1 LIPHRFALA
10 ISLLR
15 TMSDAQ
21 NLTSA
26 MRYEETHMETTF
38 KPTDDILK
46 QLVTARREEVMRL
59 QKSQSDH
66 IKDLE
71 TRGRAQV
78 AALHKALPKDLVTVL
93 NRLDKTHDEASV
105 ATKSRIESLKSKFS
119 ASASSPENETA
130 LHPGLAGGQLVAPNS
145 LGWFTPYYGT
155 LHWSDGNVVWQ
166 GYNPGSIDLWIAS
179 NGGGSGIF
187 GTGASSGTLVMD
199 WWFTYNA
206 PQNRNYGH
214 TIWVPFHGF
223 YILYSD
229 DGFWD
234 SKEAHAR
241 IDLSAVG
248 YQYNY
253 KAPGSTNVFDM
264 DSQNINVNDRF
275 DGWRTMYYSDLLGAD
290 RAYLRVSASFY
301 TYARGGGST
310 AQLNFSDG
318 NANYIGVPWVYVD

>member
-1 LIPHRFALA
+1 
-10 ISLLR
+10 
-15 TMSDAQ
+15 
-21 NLTSA
+21 
-26 MRYEETHMETTF
+26 MESTF
-38 KPTDDILK
+38 KPAEFKPCDDVLQ
-46 QLVTARREEVMRL
+46 QLVAARREEVVQL
-59 QKSQSDH
+59 QKKQSDQ

-71 TRGRAQV
+71 TRGQARLAD
-78 AALHKALPKDLVTVL
+78 LKGILPKELSSVL
-93 NRLDKTHDEASV
+93 ASLTKADDEA
-105 ATKSRIESLKSKFS
+105 AKTTKAHVEKIKAKLA
-119 ASASSPENETA
+119 ASGPSPENETA
-130 LHPGLAGGQLVAPNS
+130 IHPGLAGGHLVAPNS

-155 LHWSDGNVVWQ
+155 LHWSNGAVVWQ
-166 GYNPGSIDLWIAS
+166 GYYPGNVDLWDS
-179 NGGGSGIF
+179 CSGSGSGIF
-187 GTGASSGTLVMD
+187 GTGACSGTLVMD
-199 WWFTYNA
+199 WWFTYLA

-253 KAPGSTNVFDM
+253 KGTGGTNVFDM

-301 TYARGGGST
+301 VYARGGGST

-318 NANYIGVPWVYVD
+318 NANYMGVPWVYID

>member
-1 LIPHRFALA
+1 
-10 ISLLR
+10 
-15 TMSDAQ
+15 MK
-21 NLTSA
+21 
-26 MRYEETHMETTF
+26 ETF
-38 KPTDDILK
+38 KPDDDILK
-46 QLVTARREEVMRL
+46 QLVTTRREEVVRL
-59 QKSQSDH
+59 QKSQADH
-66 IKDLE
+66 LQDLE
-71 TRGRAQV
+71 NRGQARTES
-78 AALHKALPKDLVTVL
+78 LRKTLPKDVL
-93 NRLDKTHDEASV
+93 HVLDSLDKTHDEAMK
-105 ATKSRIESLKSKFS
+105 ATKLHVDSVKAKLT
-119 ASASSPENETA
+119 ASVCSPENETA
-130 LHPGLAGGQLVAPNS
+130 VHPGLARGQLVAPSS

-155 LHWSDGNVVWQ
+155 LHGSDGTVYWQ
-166 GYNPGSIDLWIAS
+166 GYNPGSINLSDYA
-179 NGGGSGIF
+179 NGSGSGIF
-187 GTGASSGTLVMD
+187 GTGAGSFTVYMD

-206 PQNRNYGH
+206 PQNRNYSH

-241 IDLSAVG
+241 IDLAAVG

-253 KAPGSTNVFDM
+253 KATGSTNVFDI

-301 TYARGGGST
+301 VYARGGGST

-318 NANYIGVPWVYVD
+318 NANYMGIPWVYID

>member
-1 LIPHRFALA
+1 MK
-10 ISLLR
+10 SK
-15 TMSDAQ
+15 
-21 NLTSA
+21 NVKETSVD
-26 MRYEETHMETTF
+26 TTF
-38 KPTDDILK
+38 KAGDETLK
-46 QLVTARREEVMRL
+46 ELVTARREDVVRL
-59 QKSQSDH
+59 QKSQADRL
-66 IKDLE
+66 KDVE
-71 TRGRAQV
+71 SRGQERLADLKKTLPKEV
-78 AALHKALPKDLVTVL
+78 AATLKS
-93 NRLDKTHDEASV
+93 LDRMHDEATV
-105 ATKSRIESLKSKFS
+105 ATKSLTEDLKNKLSSS
-119 ASASSPENETA
+119 APSPENDTA
-130 LHPGLAGGQLVAPNS
+130 VHPGLAGGHLVAPSS
-145 LGWFTPYYGT
+145 LGWFTPYYGI
-155 LHWSDGNVVWQ
+155 LHWSDGNIVWQ
-166 GYNPGSIDLWIAS
+166 GYYPGNIDLWDAC
-179 NGGGSGIF
+179 NGSGSGIF
-187 GTGASSGTLVMD
+187 GTGSCSGTLVMD

-206 PQNRNYGH
+206 PQNRDYGH

-253 KAPGSTNVFDM
+253 KGTGSTNVFDM

-301 TYARGGGST
+301 VYARGGGST

-318 NANYIGVPWVYVD
+318 DANYLGMPWVYVD

>member
-1 LIPHRFALA
+1 M
-10 ISLLR
+10 
-15 TMSDAQ
+15 T
-21 NLTSA
+21 
-26 MRYEETHMETTF
+26 ETF
-38 KPTDDILK
+38 KPYDDILE
-46 QLVTARREEVMRL
+46 QLVSERRDEVVRL
-59 QKSQSDH
+59 QKSHADQL
-66 IKDLE
+66 KDLE
-71 TRGRAQV
+71 TRGQARIAD
-78 AALHKALPKDLVTVL
+78 LKKTLPKEMVAVL
-93 NRLDKTHDEASV
+93 DNLDKTHDKAST
-105 ATKSRIESLKSKFS
+105 ATKSHVEKVKAKL
-119 ASASSPENETA
+119 ADAEPSPEHETA
-130 LHPGLAGGQLVAPNS
+130 MHPGLAGGHLVAPSS

-155 LHWSDGNVVWQ
+155 LHGSNGAVYWQ
-166 GYNPGSIDLWIAS
+166 GYNPGNIDLWDSAS
-179 NGGGSGIF
+179 GGGSGIF
-187 GTGASSGTLVMD
+187 GTGAGSFTAYMD
-199 WWFTYNA
+199 WWFSYGA
-206 PQNRNYGH
+206 PQDRNYGH

-253 KAPGSTNVFDM
+253 KATGGTNVFDL

-301 TYARGGGST
+301 VYARGGGST

>member
-1 LIPHRFALA
+1 MKSKNVKEA
-10 ISLLR
+10 SV
-15 TMSDAQ
+15 D
-21 NLTSA
+21 
-26 MRYEETHMETTF
+26 TTF
-38 KPTDDILK
+38 KAGDETLK
-46 QLVTARREEVMRL
+46 ELVTARREDVVRL
-59 QKSQSDH
+59 QKSQADRL
-66 IKDLE
+66 KDVE
-71 TRGRAQV
+71 SRGQERLAD
-78 AALHKALPKDLVTVL
+78 LKKTLPKEVVATLKS
-93 NRLDKTHDEASV
+93 LDRMHDEATV
-105 ATKSRIESLKSKFS
+105 ATKSLTEDLKSKLSSS
-119 ASASSPENETA
+119 APSPENDTA
-130 LHPGLAGGQLVAPNS
+130 VHPGLAGGHLVAPSS
-145 LGWFTPYYGT
+145 LGWFTPYYGI
-155 LHWSDGNVVWQ
+155 LHWSDGNIVWQ
-166 GYNPGSIDLWIAS
+166 GYYPGNIDLWDAC
-179 NGGGSGIF
+179 NGSGSGIF
-187 GTGASSGTLVMD
+187 GTGSCSGTLVMD

-253 KAPGSTNVFDM
+253 KGTGSTNVFDL

-301 TYARGGGST
+301 CLGS
-310 AQLNFSDG
+310 A
-318 NANYIGVPWVYVD
+318 

>member
-1 LIPHRFALA
+1 M
-10 ISLLR
+10 
-15 TMSDAQ
+15 T
-21 NLTSA
+21 
-26 MRYEETHMETTF
+26 ETF
-38 KPTDDILK
+38 KSHDDILE
-46 QLVTARREEVMRL
+46 QLVSERRQDVVRL
-59 QKSQSDH
+59 QKSHADQL
-66 IKDLE
+66 KDLE
-71 TRGRAQV
+71 TRGQARIAD
-78 AALHKALPKDLVTVL
+78 LKKTLPKEMVTVL
-93 NRLDKTHDEASV
+93 DNLDKTHDKASA
-105 ATKSRIESLKSKFS
+105 ATKSHVEKVKDKL
-119 ASASSPENETA
+119 ADAEPSPENETA
-130 LHPGLAGGQLVAPNS
+130 MHPGLAGGHLVAPSS

-155 LHWSDGNVVWQ
+155 LHGSNGTVYWQ
-166 GYNPGSIDLWIAS
+166 GYNPGNIDLWDAA
-179 NGGGSGIF
+179 NGSGSGIF
-187 GTGASSGTLVMD
+187 GTGAGSFTAYMD

-206 PQNRNYGH
+206 PQDRNYGH
-214 TIWVPFHGF
+214 TVWVPFHGF
-223 YILYSD
+223 YVLYSD

-253 KAPGSTNVFDM
+253 KATGSTNVFDL

-301 TYARGGGST
+301 VYARGGGST

>member
-1 LIPHRFALA
+1 VDQVKARQADA
-10 ISLLR
+10 I
-15 TMSDAQ
+15 
-21 NLTSA
+21 
-26 MRYEETHMETTF
+26 
-38 KPTDDILK
+38 
-46 QLVTARREEVMRL
+46 V
-59 QKSQSDH
+59 
-66 IKDLE
+66 
-71 TRGRAQV
+71 
-78 AALHKALPKDLVTVL
+78 
-93 NRLDKTHDEASV
+93 
-105 ATKSRIESLKSKFS
+105 
-119 ASASSPENETA
+119 SPENETA
-130 LHPGLAGGQLVAPNS
+130 AHPGLAGGHLVAPGS

-155 LHWSDGNVVWQ
+155 LHGSDGTVYWQ
-166 GYNPGSIDLWIAS
+166 GYNPGNIDLSDHA
-179 NGGGSGIF
+179 NGAGSGIF
-187 GTGASSGTLVMD
+187 GTGAGSFTVYMD

-206 PQNRNYGH
+206 PADRNYGH

-253 KAPGSTNVFDM
+253 KATGSTNVFDL

-301 TYARGGGST
+301 VYARGGGST

-318 NANYIGVPWVYVD
+318 NANYMGVPWVYVD

>member
-1 LIPHRFALA
+1 MK
-10 ISLLR
+10 SK
-15 TMSDAQ
+15 
-21 NLTSA
+21 NVKETSVDTA
-26 MRYEETHMETTF
+26 F
-38 KPTDDILK
+38 KAGDEILK
-46 QLVTARREEVMRL
+46 ELVTARREDVVRM
-59 QKSQSDH
+59 QKSQVDQL
-66 IKDLE
+66 KDVE
-71 TRGRAQV
+71 SRGQERLAD
-78 AALHKALPKDLVTVL
+78 LKKTLPKEVVATLR
-93 NRLDKTHDEASV
+93 NLDRKHDEATL
-105 ATKSRIESLKSKFS
+105 ATKSLVEDLRSKLS
-119 ASASSPENETA
+119 SSVPSPENDTA
-130 LHPGLAGGQLVAPNS
+130 VHPGLAGGHLIAPNS

-155 LHWSDGNVVWQ
+155 LHWSDGSIVWQ
-166 GYNPGSIDLWIAS
+166 GYYPGNIDLWDVC
-179 NGGGSGIF
+179 NGSGSGIF
-187 GTGASSGTLVMD
+187 GTGSCSGTLVMD
-199 WWFTYNA
+199 WWFSYIA
-206 PQNRNYGH
+206 PENRNYNH

-253 KAPGSTNVFDM
+253 KGTGSTNVFDM

-301 TYARGGGST
+301 VYARGGGST

-318 NANYIGVPWVYVD
+318 NANYMGVPWVYVD